1 MCGYGITI
9 VNILLKLKEK
19 GSKHPPFSTLGMNIP
34 FNIVNISKTPLYF
47 QSRCEKQDYPKISS
61 PVMLTSVNYPGV
73 GQAVNV
79 NNIVC

>member
-1 MCGYGITI
+1 MKSL

-19 GSKHPPFSTLGMNIP
+19 GSKHPPFSTLGVNITI
-34 FNIVNISKTPLYF
+34 NIVNITKTPLYF
-47 QSRCEKQDYPKISS
+47 QSRHENQDYPKISS
-61 PVMLTSVNYPGV
+61 PGMLTSVNYPGV

>member
-1 MCGYGITI
+1 MESL

-19 GSKHPPFSTLGMNIP
+19 GSKHPPFSTLGVNITI
-34 FNIVNISKTPLYF
+34 NIVNITKTPLYF
-47 QSRCEKQDYPKISS
+47 QSRRKKQDYPKISS
-61 PVMLTSVNYPGV
+61 PVMLTSVNYPGM

>member
-1 MCGYGITI
+1 MKSL

-19 GSKHPPFSTLGMNIP
+19 CSKHPPFSTLGVNITI
-34 FNIVNISKTPLYF
+34 NIVNITKTPLYF
-47 QSRCEKQDYPKISS
+47 QSRREKQDYPKISS
-61 PVMLTSVNYPGV
+61 PGMLTSVNYPGV

>member
-1 MCGYGITI
+1 MKSL

-19 GSKHPPFSTLGMNIP
+19 GSKHPPFSTLGVNITI
-34 FNIVNISKTPLYF
+34 NIVNITKTPLYF
-47 QSRCEKQDYPKISS
+47 QSRHENQDYPKISS
-61 PVMLTSVNYPGV
+61 PGMLTSVNYSGV

>member
-1 MCGYGITI
+1 MKSL

-19 GSKHPPFSTLGMNIP
+19 GSKHPPFSTLGVNITI
-34 FNIVNISKTPLYF
+34 NIVNITKTPLYF
-47 QSRCEKQDYPKISS
+47 QSRHENQDYPKISS
-61 PVMLTSVNYPGV
+61 PVMLTSVNCPGV

>member
-1 MCGYGITI
+1 MKLL
-9 VNILLKLKEK
+9 VNMLLKLKEK
-19 GSKHPPFSTLGMNIP
+19 GLKHPPFSTLGVNIP
-34 FNIVNISKTPLYF
+34 INIVNITKTPLYF
-47 QSRCEKQDYPKISS
+47 QSRHENQDYPKISS

>member
-1 MCGYGITI
+1 MKSL

-19 GSKHPPFSTLGMNIP
+19 GSKHPPFSTLGVNITI
-34 FNIVNISKTPLYF
+34 NIVNITKTPLYF
-47 QSRCEKQDYPKISS
+47 QSRHENQDYPKISS

-79 NNIVC
+79 NNILC

>member
-1 MCGYGITI
+1 MKSL

-19 GSKHPPFSTLGMNIP
+19 GSKHPPFSTLGVNITI
-34 FNIVNISKTPLYF
+34 NIVNITKTPLYF
-47 QSRCEKQDYPKISS
+47 QSRRKKQDYPKISS

-79 NNIVC
+79 NNILC

>member
-1 MCGYGITI
+1 MKSL

-19 GSKHPPFSTLGMNIP
+19 GSKHPPFSTLGVNITI
-34 FNIVNISKTPLYF
+34 NIVNITKTPLYF
-47 QSRCEKQDYPKISS
+47 QSRREKQECPKISS
-61 PVMLTSVNYPGV
+61 PGMLTSVNHPGV

>member
-1 MCGYGITI
+1 MCGYQITI

-19 GSKHPPFSTLGMNIP
+19 GSKHPPFSTLGANIP
-34 FNIVNISKTPLYF
+34 INIVNISKTPPYF
-47 QSRCEKQDYPKISS
+47 QSRREKQGYPKISS
-61 PVMLTSVNYPGV
+61 PDMLTSVNYLGV

>member
-1 MCGYGITI
+1 MKSL

-19 GSKHPPFSTLGMNIP
+19 GSKHPPFSTLGVNIII
-34 FNIVNISKTPLYF
+34 NIVNITKTPLYF
-47 QSRCEKQDYPKISS
+47 QSRYENQDYPKISS
-61 PVMLTSVNYPGV
+61 PGMLTSVNYPGV

>member
-1 MCGYGITI
+1 MKSL

-19 GSKHPPFSTLGMNIP
+19 GSKHPPFSTLGVNIP
-34 FNIVNISKTPLYF
+34 INIVNITKTPLYF
-47 QSRCEKQDYPKISS
+47 QSRRKKQGYPKISS